1 MAFSPVKPVIG
12 RAPANSPTPKSPV
25 KDAGGSVE
33 RDKDKNRA
41 KRFEAMKIVE
51 AFNIERNTNAAKSPV

>member
-1 MAFSPVKPVIG
+1 M
-12 RAPANSPTPKSPV
+12 APANSPTPKSPPV